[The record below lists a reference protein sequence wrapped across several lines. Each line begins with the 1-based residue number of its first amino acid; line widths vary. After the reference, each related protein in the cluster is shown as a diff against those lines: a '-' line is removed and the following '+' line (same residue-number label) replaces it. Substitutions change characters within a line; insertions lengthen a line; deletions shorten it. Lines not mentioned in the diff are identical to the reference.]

1 MIRAYRLY
9 TGPDGNSHVT
19 AGTIHPDVFVN
30 ATSIHFKETASHSNY
45 DWHNDPV
52 PQYVLTL
59 SGILE
64 FTTKGG
70 ETFTL
75 HPGDVLDRFMFEAP
89 RNALLIGDAL
99 IGGEFAAGMSDESDA
114 RDLDGVEEEELCVA
128 SGRGVEVRVGR
139 ELCCSDGEGFAKCHR
154 GQRVSG

>member
-9 TGPDGNSHVT
+9 TGPDGDSHVT
-19 AGTIHPDVFVN
+19 VGSIHADVLIDV
-30 ATSIHFKETASHSNY
+30 TSIHFKETASRSTY
-45 DWHNDPV
+45 DWHNDPI

-75 HPGDVLDRFMFEAP
+75 HPGEVLVAEDHTGTGHKWRLANGDPWRRAYVIF
-89 RNALLIGDAL
+89 ALGANTQFVPD
-99 IGGEFAAGMSDESDA
+99 
-114 RDLDGVEEEELCVA
+114 
-128 SGRGVEVRVGR
+128 
-139 ELCCSDGEGFAKCHR
+139 
-154 GQRVSG
+154 

>member
-9 TGPDGNSHVT
+9 TGSDGDSHVT
-19 AGTIHPDVFVN
+19 AGAIHPDVLVN
-30 ATSIHFKETASHSNY
+30 TRSIHFKETAAHSSY

-75 HPGDVLDRFMFEAP
+75 NPGDVLLAEDHTGTGHKWRLLNDDPWRRAYVIFEPGADTQFIP
-89 RNALLIGDAL
+89 D
-99 IGGEFAAGMSDESDA
+99 
-114 RDLDGVEEEELCVA
+114 
-128 SGRGVEVRVGR
+128 
-139 ELCCSDGEGFAKCHR
+139 
-154 GQRVSG
+154 